1 MQINGMD
8 ILDVALAIY
17 KDKIQADLIED
28 FKEAYR
34 IVLEAEGDNR
44 RTKSQALLQRQF
56 QLDIQIEKIKS
67 LYAEFKTKV
76 GPCSVIE
83 DEINKM
89 ERKRNAISA
98 KREASIFTLWFN
110 LGN

>member
-1 MQINGMD
+1 MRINGMD

-17 KDKIQADLIED
+17 KDKIQADLLED

-34 IVLEAEGDNR
+34 IVLEAEGENR

-56 QLDIQIEKIKS
+56 QLDIQIEKIKT
-67 LYAEFKTKV
+67 LYAKFKTIG
-76 GPCSVIE
+76 GPSSVIE

-98 KREASIFTLWFN
+98 KRDASIFTL
-110 LGN
+110 